1 MNTLIIDKKKYV
13 VIEKKEYEN
22 LLEKVALKKDV
33 VRKLSLSQEK
43 KLAYSLI
50 DKWHKEK

>member
-13 VIEKKEYEN
+13 LVKQSDYNK
-22 LLEKVALKKDV
+22 LLETAVSKKPLA
-33 VRKLSLSQEK
+33 RKLSLLQGK